1 MNCLITIKEITFVV
15 LKFPAI
21 SRPESFT
28 GEVYQMFKKE
38 LAKKKKKELAPILH
52 NLLQKTE
59 KKGYFPIHFIKYQP
73 ATKNTQLKK
82 EKQRKMQLPLK
93 YRCKYP

>member
-15 LKFPAI
+15 LKFPEI
-21 SRPESFT
+21 FRPESFT

-38 LAKKKKKELAPILH
+38 LAPILH
-52 NLLQKTE
+52 NFLQKTE

-73 ATKNTQLKK
+73 TTKNTQSKK
-82 EKQRKMQLPLK
+82 EKERKLQLPLK